1 MNEDNK
7 AKIFLCK
14 SLFLFKGCIYGNM
27 CMSISACMYVGVA
40 HEYLIS
46 TELEEDIGPTG
57 TRFKPI
63 VNHHV
68 NPCGCWDLY
77 KINKYS

>member
-1 MNEDNK
+1 
-7 AKIFLCK
+7 
-14 SLFLFKGCIYGNM
+14 
-27 CMSISACMYVGVA
+27 MSISACMYVGVA
-40 HEYLIS
+40 REYLIS
-46 TELEEDIGPTG
+46 TELEEVVGPTG

-68 NPCGCWDLY
+68 NPCGCWDFY